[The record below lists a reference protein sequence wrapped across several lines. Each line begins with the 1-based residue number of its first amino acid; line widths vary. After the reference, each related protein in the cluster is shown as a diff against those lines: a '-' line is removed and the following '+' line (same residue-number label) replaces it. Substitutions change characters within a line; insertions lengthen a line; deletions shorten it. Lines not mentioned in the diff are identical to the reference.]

1 LATIENLQRT
11 SIIQLGCVPAQRE
24 SSVTRRASRPAET
37 ETAMSTTI
45 LPHETAEG
53 PQDRAAW
60 QQLLATAP
68 RSTDSVGRATIQV
81 CTASDGRG
89 IFATVD
95 YATWQTE
102 KEEG

>member
-1 LATIENLQRT
+1 MTI
-11 SIIQLGCVPAQRE
+11 
-24 SSVTRRASRPAET
+24 
-37 ETAMSTTI
+37 TT

-68 RSTDSVGRATIQV
+68 RSTDSVGGATIQV

-89 IFATVD
+89 IYATVD

-102 KEEG
+102 RLSRNASGMI

>member
-1 LATIENLQRT
+1 MSATT
-11 SIIQLGCVPAQRE
+11 
-24 SSVTRRASRPAET
+24 
-37 ETAMSTTI
+37 
-45 LPHETAEG
+45 LPHLTAEG
-53 PQDRAAW
+53 PQDRADW

-95 YATWQTE
+95 YAAWQTE

>member
-1 LATIENLQRT
+1 MN
-11 SIIQLGCVPAQRE
+11 
-24 SSVTRRASRPAET
+24 
-37 ETAMSTTI
+37 TTI
-45 LPHETAEG
+45 LPYQTAEG

-95 YATWQTE
+95 YAIWQTE

>member
-1 LATIENLQRT
+1 
-11 SIIQLGCVPAQRE
+11 
-24 SSVTRRASRPAET
+24 
-37 ETAMSTTI
+37 MSTTI
-45 LPHETAEG
+45 LPHLTAEG
-53 PQDRAAW
+53 PQDSAAW

-68 RSTDSVGRATIQV
+68 RSKDSVGRATIQV

-95 YATWQTE
+95 YATCQTE

>member
-1 LATIENLQRT
+1 
-11 SIIQLGCVPAQRE
+11 
-24 SSVTRRASRPAET
+24 
-37 ETAMSTTI
+37 MSTTI
-45 LPHETAEG
+45 LPHLTAEG
-53 PQDRAAW
+53 PQGRAAW

-89 IFATVD
+89 VYATVD

>member
-1 LATIENLQRT
+1 MT
-11 SIIQLGCVPAQRE
+11 
-24 SSVTRRASRPAET
+24 
-37 ETAMSTTI
+37 TTI
-45 LPHETAEG
+45 LPHRTAEG

-68 RSTDSVGRATIQV
+68 RSADSVGRATIQV
-81 CTASDGRG
+81 CTASDGRR

-95 YATWQTE
+95 YASWQTE

>member
-1 LATIENLQRT
+1 MN
-11 SIIQLGCVPAQRE
+11 
-24 SSVTRRASRPAET
+24 
-37 ETAMSTTI
+37 TTI
-45 LPHETAEG
+45 LPHQTAEG

-68 RSTDSVGRATIQV
+68 RGTDSVGRATIQV

-102 KEEG
+102 KEEGRGDGVDGSFRSLPSTASSLEHDAA

>member
-1 LATIENLQRT
+1 MPYVEP
-11 SIIQLGCVPAQRE
+11 CVKQ
-24 SSVTRRASRPAET
+24 
-37 ETAMSTTI
+37 
-45 LPHETAEG
+45 HQAEG

-81 CTASDGRG
+81 CTASDERA
-89 IFATVD
+89 IFATVH
-95 YATWQTE
+95 YATRQTE

>member
-1 LATIENLQRT
+1 MTINT
-11 SIIQLGCVPAQRE
+11 
-24 SSVTRRASRPAET
+24 
-37 ETAMSTTI
+37 

-68 RSTDSVGRATIQV
+68 RGTDSVGRATIQV
-81 CTASDGRG
+81 CTASDGRR

-95 YATWQTE
+95 YAIWQTE

>member
-1 LATIENLQRT
+1 MT
-11 SIIQLGCVPAQRE
+11 
-24 SSVTRRASRPAET
+24 
-37 ETAMSTTI
+37 TTI
-45 LPHETAEG
+45 LPHNTAEG

-68 RSTDSVGRATIQV
+68 RSKDSVGRAAIQV

-89 IFATVD
+89 IYATVE
-95 YATWQTE
+95 YASWQTE